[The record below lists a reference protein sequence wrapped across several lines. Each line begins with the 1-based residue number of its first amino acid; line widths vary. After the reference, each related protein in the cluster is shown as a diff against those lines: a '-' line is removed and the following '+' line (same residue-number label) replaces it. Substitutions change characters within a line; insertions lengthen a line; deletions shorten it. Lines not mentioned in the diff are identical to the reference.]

1 MSLNANLNKN
11 DFISNISLLYNYN
24 KKEIICLLI
33 ENKVIINLINEI
45 KATPFYFTIK
55 YKDKTIVYLLIECSV
70 YINSLDGISRSLLY
84 KNYSII
90 NRIY

>member
-1 MSLNANLNKN
+1 LSLNANLNKN
-11 DFISNISLLYNYN
+11 DFINNISLLYNYN

-55 YKDKTIVYLLIECSV
+55 YRDKIIVYLLIECSV
-70 YINSLDGISRSLLY
+70 YINSLDGTSRSLLY